1 MSLSQGDLW
10 CLEDDYVPMHT
21 SPEPR
26 AHYQVDTF
34 PRCVTPDSR
43 SLMDTRKGKAQ
54 KEKLSL
60 WKKGKKRLTKWASK
74 ESLDG
79 KKGLDEDTTSV
90 SGLSL
95 PGQELDYVD
104 MKKYGNNGLGNFPH
118 KRDSDT
124 KSVDSLF
131 VDQSQNLYNTPRSQ
145 MNRALPTP
153 PEQDDNCY
161 LSIQGQGLHHSYEET
176 IIKPKPSSDT
186 RSLVSSTSLSDEG
199 IFQLLKEREKYK
211 SISESFPLT
220 ELLENSTLPQFLR
233 VTRGFYTDDEDESLS
248 DGDLLV
254 AYCVKTRDSV
264 ATENP
269 SGTKFS
275 IPLNSHLKFVISP
288 PNVSRVS
295 ELLKSHSTHFKT
307 IADIAA
313 LPDTPRIV
321 KTMQDYKGESDHESI
336 AAGTLL
342 FLEAVAKQENSI
354 FVAAKD
360 LSGKEYGLREDCC
373 AGFSTA
379 IGDTWLFLSEMVEH
393 VTFPAQVFVITNEM
407 ITSTSVEDAEA
418 NALTTW
424 PLTLIKTERGKYLVA
439 SSDITGDHNYNQD
452 YILEIPLHLD
462 VEVECVT
469 HPEKDHT
476 EALKMASRAIYDQI
490 KMKPGH
496 LVSQENMAG
505 NDRELQEELYGSV
518 CELEYL
524 RQVRLDKSLELTK
537 PPNCQNKEG
546 NMLPKMRKSQ
556 SGSLVGTKQPV
567 PLPRTSKR
575 NSFVDLTSHNV
586 LQPVAEEQKKLH
598 LLRSNRPLP
607 PTPTSAKPEQQLS
620 NGIDDTYNVP
630 NSLPAPIDVSVP
642 PTEGEEQD
650 LYMNQTSAQTSTQI
664 HIQKSRTIVRG
675 SVSSVDVQRK
685 YKSWETRRK
694 SDPARVLHRA
704 QPSSSDVPT
713 SGVTAQSQP
722 EDTAV
727 STTTDPHILDL
738 RQKLVVLENRM
749 SSLLPGAHQNT
760 PSGPG
765 AYKELEKELA
775 RIRTRQVRLEARVA
789 EYDEEIKA
797 LTAKM
802 QHLTT
807 TVAPDESTVAN
818 LQELRALNV
827 QQVGK
832 LLTAMR
838 LEKYQGDFVR
848 RRIDGSVI
856 SFLTPESLDEMKVTK
871 VDQAQLM
878 TVISGLKSPL
888 KLMKEEINC

>member
-1 MSLSQGDLW
+1 MDN
-10 CLEDDYVPMHT
+10 DDYVPMHT

-43 SLMDTRKGKAQ
+43 SLMDTKKGKAQ
-54 KEKLSL
+54 KQKLSL
-60 WKKGKKRLTKWASK
+60 WKKGKKKLTKWSSK

-79 KKGLDEDTTSV
+79 KKGLDDDTNSV

-104 MKKYGNNGLGNFPH
+104 MKKYGNSGPGNVLH
-118 KRDSDT
+118 RRDPDT
-124 KSVDSLF
+124 KSVDSLV
-131 VDQSQNLYNTPRSQ
+131 VDQSQSLYNTPRSHI
-145 MNRALPTP
+145 NRALPTP

-161 LSIQGQGLHHSYEET
+161 LSIQGQGLQHSYEET

-186 RSLVSSTSLSDEG
+186 KSLASSTSFSTDEG

-211 SISESFPLT
+211 SISESFPLI

-264 ATENP
+264 ATQNP

-295 ELLKSHSTHFKT
+295 ELLKSQSTHYKT

-313 LPDTPRIV
+313 LPNTPRIV
-321 KTMQDYKGESDHESI
+321 RTMQDYKGKSDHESI

-342 FLEAVAKQENSI
+342 FLEAIAKQENSI

-379 IGDTWLFLSEMVEH
+379 IGDTWLFLSEIVEH
-393 VTFPAQVFVITNEM
+393 ITFPAQVFVITNEM
-407 ITSTSVEDAEA
+407 IMSTSVEDAEA

-439 SSDITGDHNYNQD
+439 SSDITGDHDYNQD

-496 LVSQENMAG
+496 LVSQETMAG

-518 CELEYL
+518 CEMEYL
-524 RQVRLDKSLELTK
+524 RQIRLDKSLELK
-537 PPNCQNKEG
+537 NPPNCRNKEG
-546 NMLPKMRKSQ
+546 NLVPTMRKSQ
-556 SGSLVGTKQPV
+556 SGGHVGTRQPV
-567 PLPRTSKR
+567 PLPRTGKR

-607 PTPTSAKPEQQLS
+607 PTPTSAKPEEQLS

-630 NSLPAPIDVSVP
+630 NSLPALTDVLVP
-642 PTEGEEQD
+642 ATEGEEQD

-664 HIQKSRTIVRG
+664 HIQKSRTLVRG
-675 SVSSVDVQRK
+675 SVPSIDVQRK
-685 YKSWETRRK
+685 YKSWEARRK
-694 SDPARVLHRA
+694 SDPAHVFHRV
-704 QPSSSDVPT
+704 QPSSTDVVA
-713 SGVTAQSQP
+713 SGVTDQSKP
-722 EDTAV
+722 ENTAV
-727 STTTDPHILDL
+727 STTVTTDPHILDL
-738 RQKLVVLENRM
+738 RQKMVVLENRM
-749 SSLLPGAHQNT
+749 SHLLPGAHQNT

-765 AYKELEKELA
+765 AYRELEKELA

-797 LTAKM
+797 LTAKL

-818 LQELRALNV
+818 LQELRVLNV

-832 LLTAMR
+832 LLAAMR
-838 LEKYQGDFVR
+838 LESYQGDFVR
-848 RRIDGSVI
+848 RRIDGSVL

-878 TVISGLKSPL
+878 TVIRGLKSPL